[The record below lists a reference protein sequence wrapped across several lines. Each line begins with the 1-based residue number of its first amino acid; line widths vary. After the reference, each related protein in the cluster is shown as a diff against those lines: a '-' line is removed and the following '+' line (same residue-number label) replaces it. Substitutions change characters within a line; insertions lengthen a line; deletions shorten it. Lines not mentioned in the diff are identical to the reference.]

1 MKSWLMF
8 PTERDGAGGGGGG
21 GGGWG
26 GGEVT
31 PAFQQSD
38 NKQLLGEKMNLL

>member
-21 GGGWG
+21 GGGG
-26 GGEVT
+26 GVT
-31 PAFQQSD
+31 VFLPALWPPD
-38 NKQLLGEKMNLL
+38 GGVPE

>member
-8 PTERDGAGGGGGG
+8 PTERDGAGGGGGSEV
-21 GGGWG
+21 G

>member
-1 MKSWLMF
+1 MGRG
-8 PTERDGAGGGGGG
+8 EEEEEVGGG
-21 GGGWG
+21 G